1 MEGRRLTLKNRG
13 WRMESMFDR
22 PSSILDF
29 FVGLRLLRECRRR
42 LLFDD
47 LDDFAGVSLFFEL

>member
-1 MEGRRLTLKNRG
+1 
-13 WRMESMFDR
+13 MESMFDR

-29 FVGLRLLRECRRR
+29 FVGLRLLRDRRRR